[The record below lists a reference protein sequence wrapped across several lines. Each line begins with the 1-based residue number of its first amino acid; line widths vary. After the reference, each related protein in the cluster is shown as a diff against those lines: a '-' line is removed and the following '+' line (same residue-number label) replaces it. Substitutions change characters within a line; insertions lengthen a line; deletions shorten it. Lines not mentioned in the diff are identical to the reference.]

1 MNLKEKINDFLND
14 FVILKYSY
22 FFKASSVT
30 TSLVIDGEYTFYII
44 EKKGNKYFSVLDFIY
59 TNSFFYI
66 NKSNEKIED
75 IENLFIYLEKE
86 LNSRGFYRK
95 RNVILETKQKK
106 KDNFI
111 LY

>member
-1 MNLKEKINDFLND
+1 MNLKEKINDFLSD

-22 FFKASSVT
+22 FITASSLASDLET
-30 TSLVIDGEYTFYII
+30 DIEYKFYII
-44 EKKGNKYFSVLDFIY
+44 EKNG
-59 TNSFFYI
+59 NSFHKVFTFLYNNYCFYI
-66 NKSNEKIED
+66 NESNEKIED
-75 IENLFIYLEKE
+75 IEVFFIYLEKE